1 VQPLLKKAA
10 RNGTIN
16 RMDKQQTEEKAQT
29 AIAAVLR
36 YGSLL
41 SALVMAAGVG
51 LALLRG
57 GVTALSSKSS
67 AGALL
72 GQVLMR
78 DPLGVTELGILLLLL
93 TPVFRV
99 VIAVIGFSAERDT
112 KYVLV
117 ALGVL
122 AVMLSSI
129 GYALR

>member
-1 VQPLLKKAA
+1 VAWGEA
-10 RNGTIN
+10 RD
-16 RMDKQQTEEKAQT
+16 RMVHRMQKQETEEKAQT

-57 GVTALSSKSS
+57 GVTTLSSRSS
-67 AGALL
+67 PAVLL
-72 GQVLMR
+72 RQVLIL
-78 DPLGVTELGILLLLL
+78 DPLGIAGLGILLLLL

-99 VIAVIGFSAERDT
+99 VIAVVAFAAERDT

-117 ALGVL
+117 SLGVL

-129 GYALR
+129 VYALR

>member
-1 VQPLLKKAA
+1 MQ
-10 RNGTIN
+10 
-16 RMDKQQTEEKAQT
+16 KQETEEKAQT

-57 GVTALSSKSS
+57 GVTTLSSRSS
-67 AGALL
+67 PAVLL
-72 GQVLMR
+72 RQVLIL
-78 DPLGVTELGILLLLL
+78 DPLGIAGLGILLLLL

-99 VIAVIGFSAERDT
+99 VIAVVAFAAERDT

-117 ALGVL
+117 SLGVL

-129 GYALR
+129 VYALR

>member
-1 VQPLLKKAA
+1 MH
-10 RNGTIN
+10 
-16 RMDKQQTEEKAQT
+16 RMQKQETGEKART

-51 LALLRG
+51 LVLLRG
-57 GVTALSSKSS
+57 GVTTLSSKSS

-72 GQVLMR
+72 GQVLML
-78 DPLGVTELGILLLLL
+78 DPMGITELGILLLLL

-99 VIAVIGFSAERDT
+99 VIAVIGFAAERDS

-117 ALGVL
+117 SLGVL
-122 AVMLSSI
+122 TVMLSSI
-129 GYALR
+129 VYALR

>member
-1 VQPLLKKAA
+1 MAWGEA
-10 RNGTIN
+10 RD
-16 RMDKQQTEEKAQT
+16 RMVHRMQKQETEEKAQT

-57 GVTALSSKSS
+57 GVTTLSSRSS
-67 AGALL
+67 PAVLL
-72 GQVLMR
+72 RQVLIL
-78 DPLGVTELGILLLLL
+78 DPLGIAGLGILLLLL

-99 VIAVIGFSAERDT
+99 VIAVVAFAAERDT

-117 ALGVL
+117 SLGVL

-129 GYALR
+129 VYALR

>member
-1 VQPLLKKAA
+1 MH
-10 RNGTIN
+10 
-16 RMDKQQTEEKAQT
+16 RMHMQETEEKART

-57 GVTALSSKSS
+57 GATALSGES
-67 AGALL
+67 ALGALL
-72 GQVLMR
+72 GRVLVL

-99 VIAVIGFSAERDT
+99 VIAVIGFAAERDG
-112 KYVLV
+112 KFVLV
-117 ALGVL
+117 SLGVL

-129 GYALR
+129 AYALR

>member
-1 VQPLLKKAA
+1 MAWVEA
-10 RNGTIN
+10 RNGIMH
-16 RMDKQQTEEKAQT
+16 RMQKQETGEKART

-51 LALLRG
+51 LVLLRG
-57 GVTALSSKSS
+57 GVTTLSSKSS

-72 GQVLMR
+72 GQVLML
-78 DPLGVTELGILLLLL
+78 DPMGITELGILLLLL

-99 VIAVIGFSAERDT
+99 VIAVIGFAAERDS

-117 ALGVL
+117 SLGVL
-122 AVMLSSI
+122 TVMLSSI
-129 GYALR
+129 VYALR

>member
-1 VQPLLKKAA
+1 MLK
-10 RNGTIN
+10 
-16 RMDKQQTEEKAQT
+16 QEPEEKAQS

-36 YGSLL
+36 YGSAL

-57 GVTALSSKSS
+57 GATALSGEPA

-72 GQVLMR
+72 GRVLAFDAR
-78 DPLGVTELGILLLLL
+78 GITELGILLLLL

-99 VIAVIGFSAERDT
+99 VIAVAGFAAVRDY
-112 KYVLV
+112 KYVLISI
-117 ALGVL
+117 GVL

-129 GYALR
+129 AYALR